1 MTDPQTRIAALVL
14 SGTIERAAQRSQR
27 ERSEDV
33 RVALEVAAEVLR
45 QRAGGS
51 PLNLTHDGPRAQAR
65 PAPTT
70 KERVEVKEELACLD
84 QLLANRRGIRP
95 RPSRRR
101 PSAKRFIELT
111 KPPPWRGHFVP
122 ISEDFAEAWPPARM

>member
-51 PLNLTHDGPRAQAR
+51 PLNLTHDGPRVQER

-70 KERVEVKEELACLD
+70 KERVEVKEELASLD
-84 QLLANRRGIRP
+84 QLLADRRGIRP
-95 RPSRRR
+95 P
-101 PSAKRFIELT
+101 A
-111 KPPPWRGHFVP
+111 KPPTTKRPTLH
-122 ISEDFAEAWPPARM
+122 